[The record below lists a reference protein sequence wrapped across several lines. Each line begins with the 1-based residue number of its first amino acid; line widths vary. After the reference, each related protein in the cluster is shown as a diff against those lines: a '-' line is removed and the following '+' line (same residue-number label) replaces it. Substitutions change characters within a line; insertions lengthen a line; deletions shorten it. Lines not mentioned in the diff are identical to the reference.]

1 MGNNEQTAVREP
13 AFRKLRAYAFD
24 PSLSLEI
31 DTAEINSL
39 TYKVKW
45 ENLEPGPSGEYVEVI
60 DFDPTIKKFFAPVNL
75 NDPYILAQDGL
86 DPSESNPQFHQQ
98 MVYAVVMTTIKNFE
112 KALGRRILWA
122 PRLLENEEQYETH
135 VKGSRN
141 GQRNQEHEYSGD
153 DQNRE
158 VDFRRERRE
167 ECSFFCDLR
176 CEWGG
181 DSLAKFGAV
190 CASEVECLAH
200 QAVRQRAT
208 GNRRDGSHVGV
219 GLRIDEIHQ
228 RAENEERCA
237 MPAAGQGDCKTF
249 DSGNLRIAH
258 GG

>member
-122 PRLLENEEQYETH
+122 PRLLENEEQYE
-135 VKGSRN
+135 
-141 GQRNQEHEYSGD
+141 EY
-153 DQNRE
+153 
-158 VDFRRERRE
+158 VP
-167 ECSFFCDLR
+167 
-176 CEWGG
+176 
-181 DSLAKFGAV
+181 K
-190 CASEVECLAH
+190 
-200 QAVRQRAT
+200 
-208 GNRRDGSHVGV
+208 
-219 GLRIDEIHQ
+219 LRIYPHALREANAYYSPQ
-228 RAENEERCA
+228 KKALLFGYFSSA
-237 MPAAGQGDCKTF
+237 PAARSHRRT
-249 DSGNLRIAH
+249 S
-258 GG
+258 